1 VNRSVGTERHVA
13 ALVLLDG
20 AQLAALLTILPFLLF
35 TGTTA
40 SGTAAAAPLAVGLA
54 IGVVGTLAVGRLS
67 DKVSPYGLLQSM
79 QSLQIVVYALTLAA
93 ASTKSMLLL
102 AVSAAASVALARSVG
117 PAKDKIR
124 AEHIGPDRRTSF
136 NATTRR
142 WFLVV
147 NQVAV
152 AVCTVGLTA
161 LPRLAWPLSLTL
173 VIAVNLTSL
182 LMTQSLRRRQPS
194 STDGP
199 SAHLRPERLN
209 SQQRLLLAWGLAL
222 IGVLGL
228 GSALPTVGLTAW
240 ITRTQ
245 AYPPWIISAVGV
257 VVLAADFWFIKWIS
271 EFVTS
276 RPRWWATIHR
286 FGSILL
292 IAAVAMTVAGT
303 QSRSTPVAL
312 SLIVLGM
319 VLSAL
324 ALSVS
329 TLLAMEIQYGFG
341 SPTTRGWVASLTRT
355 GSIAGTAAA
364 TALAP
369 GIFFTTWPIIT
380 CVTILA
386 VATLLVP
393 SRLSRQLTN
402 AAVPVR

>member
-1 VNRSVGTERHVA
+1 MNRSVGTERHVA

-40 SGTAAAAPLAVGLA
+40 SGVAGAAPLAVGLA
-54 IGVVGTLAVGRLS
+54 MGVVGTLAVGRLS

-79 QSLQIVVYALTLAA
+79 QCLQILVYALALAA
-93 ASTKSMLLL
+93 ASTKSMVLL

-173 VIAVNLTSL
+173 VIVVNLASL
-182 LMTQSLRRRQPS
+182 LMTQSLRRRQPG

-199 SAHLRPERLN
+199 SAHRPERLN
-209 SQQRLLLAWGLAL
+209 SQQRLLLVWGLAL

-240 ITRTQ
+240 ITRTHG
-245 AYPPWIISAVGV
+245 YPPWIISAVGV

-271 EFVTS
+271 EFVSS

-292 IAAVAMTVAGT
+292 IAAVVMTVAGT
-303 QSRSTPVAL
+303 RSRSTPVAL

-324 ALSVS
+324 ALSVG

-341 SPTTRGWVASLTRT
+341 SPATRGWVASLTRT

-369 GIFFTTWPIIT
+369 GIFFAAWPLIA
-380 CVTILA
+380 CVTVLA
-386 VATLLVP
+386 VATFLVP
-393 SRLSRQLTN
+393 TRLSRSLID

>member
-1 VNRSVGTERHVA
+1 MNRSVGTERHVA

-40 SGTAAAAPLAVGLA
+40 SGAAGAAPLAVGLA
-54 IGVVGTLAVGRLS
+54 MGVVGTLAVGRLS

-79 QSLQIVVYALTLAA
+79 QGLQIVVYALTLAA
-93 ASTKSMLLL
+93 ASTKSMVLL

-173 VIAVNLTSL
+173 VIAVNLASL
-182 LMTQSLRRRQPS
+182 LMTQSLRRRQPG
-194 STDGP
+194 STGNP
-199 SAHLRPERLN
+199 AAHRPERLN
-209 SQQRLLLAWGLAL
+209 SQQRLLLVWGLAL

-240 ITRTQ
+240 ITRTHG
-245 AYPPWIISAVGV
+245 YPPWIVSAVGV
-257 VVLAADFWFIKWIS
+257 VVLAADFWFIKWVS

-276 RPRWWATIHR
+276 HPRWWATIHR

-292 IAAVAMTVAGT
+292 IAALATTVAGT
-303 QSRSTPVAL
+303 QSRSSPVAL

-341 SPTTRGWVASLTRT
+341 SPATRGWVASLTRT

-369 GIFFTTWPIIT
+369 GIFLATWPLIA
-380 CVTILA
+380 CVTVLA
-386 VATLLVP
+386 VATLFVP
-393 SRLSRQLTN
+393 TRLSRSLID
-402 AAVPVR
+402 AAEPVR